1 MFHLHGG
8 VVERDEGG
16 EQVQVAS
23 GEHQGKQDLT
33 LSRNTCGEIA
43 GGTILHHRNRFI
55 SNFLAFKQIV
65 HRIYSYLE
73 GNTSIQTILMQLA
86 YVLR

>member
-33 LSRNTCGEIA
+33 LPRNTCKEKA
-43 GGTILHHRNRFI
+43 EDKETF
-55 SNFLAFKQIV
+55 
-65 HRIYSYLE
+65 
-73 GNTSIQTILMQLA
+73 
-86 YVLR
+86 